1 MEDSYEHLKLEVENC
16 RKCSLWRGSR
26 HKVVGEGPLNSRIML
41 VGLGPGYYENLE
53 GRPFVGAAGKFLN
66 SLLALAGLERGKLYI
81 TNVVKC
87 YLPDN
92 KATDEQ
98 VKMCSQYLD
107 RQIDILKP
115 IVLVA
120 LGSVAAN
127 YLLTKYGLPYS
138 SMNRLHGKVFR
149 VEMSTYNAHIVVMY
163 HPASALY
170 NPSMKKLLEEDWM
183 RLGKILPGILNETPH
198 NTYRDNVLH

>member
-1 MEDSYEHLKLEVENC
+1 M
-16 RKCSLWRGSR
+16 
-26 HKVVGEGPLNSRIML
+26 
-41 VGLGPGYYENLE
+41 
-53 GRPFVGAAGKFLN
+53 
-66 SLLALAGLERGKLYI
+66 YI

-92 KATDEQ
+92 KATEEQ

-107 RQIDILKP
+107 RQIDMLKP

-127 YLLTKYGLPYS
+127 YLLTKYGIPYS

-149 VEMSTYNAHIVVMY
+149 VKMPTYNVHIIVMY
-163 HPASALY
+163 HPASALR
-170 NPSMKKLLEEDWM
+170 NPNLKEILIEDWKNCKHYVI
-183 RLGKILPGILNETPH
+183 RALE
-198 NTYRDNVLH
+198 DC

>member
-1 MEDSYEHLKLEVENC
+1 MEDSYEHLKFEVENC
-16 RKCSLWRGSR
+16 RKCDLWKGSR
-26 HKVVGEGPLNSRIML
+26 HKVVGEGPLDSRVML
-41 VGLGPGYYENLE
+41 IGLGPGYYENLE

-66 SLLALAGLERGKLYI
+66 GLLALALLERGKLYI

-92 KATDEQ
+92 RATEEQ
-98 VKMCSQYLD
+98 VKICSQYLD
-107 RQIDILKP
+107 RQIDMLKP
-115 IVLVA
+115 VLLVA

-149 VEMSTYNAHIVVMY
+149 VETPTYNAHIMVMY

-183 RLGKILPGILNETPH
+183 KLGKILPGILRGFP
-198 NTYRDNVLH
+198 